1 MKFFNWFSAIIALV
15 FIWSCANSVFTD
27 YSAGHTGLAALNV
40 VGLVIWVYIF
50 FSSSFAIER
59 MNREEEKK
67 EKEKNEK

>member
-15 FIWSCANSVFTD
+15 FIWGCAHSVFTN
-27 YSAGHTGLAALNV
+27 YSAGQFGFAALDV

-50 FSSSFAIER
+50 FSSSFDIER
-59 MNREEEKK
+59 MNREKEKK